1 MRITTTITKPSKG
14 DTRLRSGFIWICRLG
29 DEYKIMESCTWREVF
44 QEVHVTNRGE
54 EEARLFQWVA
64 IEWVD
69 E

>member
-14 DTRLRSGFIWICRLG
+14 DTRLSSGFIWICRLG
-29 DEYKIMESCTWREVF
+29 DEIRLLERCTWRELYC
-44 QEVHVTNRGE
+44 EITISNKE
-54 EEARLFQWVA
+54 MRLFDWVA